1 MPPKSALLLPPSRSQ
16 GEKKVV
22 AHHFRVVLSIEAA
35 AAEKKALLG
44 KPGNNL
50 QIGVVGVPNVR
61 SFAVLLP
68 LNNKI

>member
-1 MPPKSALLLPPSRSQ
+1 MPPKSTLFSSLSRSL
-16 GEKKVV
+16 GKKKVV
-22 AHHFRVVLSIEAA
+22 AHHFGVVSSAEAA

-61 SFAVLLP
+61 IAVVLHP
-68 LNNKI
+68 LNNMN